1 MKEISKG
8 LTLVNRLERCLL
20 PAIETLTELDL
31 GDGARTE
38 VSNVSG
44 IPGAVVAG
52 AILDIVATIAWVGA
66 IGRRFDNTTIFT
78 EGEGVGL

>member
-8 LTLVNRLERCLL
+8 LTLVNRLERGLL
-20 PAIETLTELDL
+20 PTIETLTELNL
-31 GDGARTE
+31 GDSARTE

-44 IPGAVVAG
+44 IASAVIAG
-52 AILDIVATIAWVGA
+52 SILDIVTTIVWVGA
-66 IGRRFDNTTIFT
+66 ISRRFDNTAIFT

>member
-8 LTLVNRLERCLL
+8 LTLVNRLEGGLL
-20 PAIETLTELDL
+20 PAIEALTELDL
-31 GDGARTE
+31 GDSARTE

-44 IPGAVVAG
+44 IAGAVVAG

-78 EGEGVGL
+78 EGESVEL